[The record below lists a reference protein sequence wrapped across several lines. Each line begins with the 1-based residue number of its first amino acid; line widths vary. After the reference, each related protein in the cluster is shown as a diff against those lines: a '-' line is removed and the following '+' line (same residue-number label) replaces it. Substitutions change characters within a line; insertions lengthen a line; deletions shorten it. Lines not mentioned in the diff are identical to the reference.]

1 MNRKV
6 LYITPSVEISFNDD
20 NWFKNNESHGKEDE
34 SENIKEVAISN
45 ARSEARRD
53 VAKLLSHFK
62 NVAVLTAAGTSMDN
76 GVQGGKSRSGLWEFC
91 KDDIDDIKSVL
102 EHKGAFSEKFA
113 DEYNSQN
120 IEHFLSLLLLYESI
134 SEPIQDGKGNALVG
148 ELEGKIAKACDLKL
162 DDANHHHADFICK
175 LTARKPSDPRLQ
187 LYTTNYDTLF
197 EQAAQSRGF
206 TIIDGFS
213 FSYPRVFNGINFDRD
228 IVYRDRTRITNE
240 ESFVPNVFQLFK
252 IHGSVDWEQK
262 DGKIYQTENR
272 SNPCIIYPASNKYES
287 SYEQPYFE
295 MMSNF
300 QKTLRKESTLL
311 IVVGFGFADKH
322 IQNVIKDA
330 VAQNPNFHLL
340 VVCYGKDDKGEDT
353 GITNALV
360 PDFYQEC
367 SELPS
372 NVSVL
377 FSTFKDFVELLPL
390 NKSYSEDNQYETV

>member
-1 MNRKV
+1 MDKKI
-6 LYITPSVEISFNDD
+6 LYKSSFVEISFDDD
-20 NWFKNNESHGKEDE
+20 NWYKNNESHGKEN
-34 SENIKEVAISN
+34 ENDDIKGIATSN
-45 ARSEARRD
+45 AQNEAKRD
-53 VAKLLSHFK
+53 VSKLLSHFK
-62 NVAVLTAAGTSMDN
+62 NVAVLTAAGTSIDN
-76 GVQGGKSRSGLWEFC
+76 GKQGGKTRSSLWEYC
-91 KDDIDDIKSVL
+91 KEDIEKIKSVL
-102 EHKGAFSEKFA
+102 ETEKSFTA
-113 DEYNSQN
+113 KIATEYNN
-120 IEHFLSLLLLYESI
+120 KDIEHFLSILLLYESI
-134 SEPIQDGKGNALVG
+134 S
-148 ELEGKIAKACDLKL
+148 GKIKDNNGSFLVDNLEKKIAEACNLTL
-162 DDANHHHADFICK
+162 DTSNHHHADFISK

-240 ESFVPNVFQLFK
+240 ESFVSNVFQLFK

-262 DGKIYQTENR
+262 EGKIYQKDNPT
-272 SNPCIIYPASNKYES
+272 NPCIIYPASNKYES

-311 IVVGFGFADKH
+311 IVIGFGFADKH

-340 VVCYGKDDKGEDT
+340 VVCYGKDDTAEET
-353 GITNALV
+353 GITKALA
-360 PDFYQEC
+360 PDFYDDN
-367 SELPS
+367 SEVPS
-372 NVSVL
+372 NVSIL
-377 FSTFKDFVELLPL
+377 FSTFKNFVEILPL
-390 NKSYSEDNQYETV
+390 NKSYSEENQHETV